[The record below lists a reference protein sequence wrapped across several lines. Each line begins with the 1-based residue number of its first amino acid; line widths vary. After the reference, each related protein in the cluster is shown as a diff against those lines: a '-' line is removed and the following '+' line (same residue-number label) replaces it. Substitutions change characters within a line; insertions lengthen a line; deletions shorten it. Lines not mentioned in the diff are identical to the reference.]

1 MSDLIEGGVDATE
14 ADRASR
20 VRRRQIGWT
29 NADVLRTAALVI
41 AMYLFVR
48 LLWFAHLLVLVAFLG
63 VLFGLAVSS
72 GVDRLQA
79 RGIRRGLG
87 APLIVIAAIG
97 ALIGFGAWLAPTI
110 HAQSIE
116 IQRRLPDAMDRVD
129 TWISA
134 REGGV
139 LGSLLGAAA
148 GETPV
153 DSTQAAA
160 TGTSVLRQRVINGI
174 GGITRF
180 FFPFLSSTIEFVG
193 GIIIII
199 FLSIYIA
206 ADPGLYHRGMM
217 ALFPRESRGR
227 AGQVLSAM
235 GTVLRR
241 WFLTQ
246 LLAMVTLGV
255 ITTIILMMLHV
266 KAAVALGVLA
276 GLLEFIPTVGPIIS
290 SLPAIAMGFL
300 DSPEKALWVLVAY
313 VAVHFVESHMLIPLL
328 MKGGINLPP
337 VLTILAQALMALL
350 LGFIG
355 LMCAVPLLAAT
366 TVAVRML
373 YVERVVN
380 EPAPA

>member
-1 MSDLIEGGVDATE
+1 MSDSIEGGADTAE

-41 AMYLFVR
+41 AMYLLVR
-48 LLWFAHLLVLVAFLG
+48 LIWFAHLLFLVAFLG
-63 VLFGLAVSS
+63 VLFGLAVSA
-72 GVDRLQA
+72 GVDRLAA
-79 RGIRRGLG
+79 RGIRRGIG
-87 APLIVIAAIG
+87 APMIVIAVIA

-110 HAQSIE
+110 RAQSIE
-116 IQRRLPDAMDRVD
+116 IQHRLPDAMDRVD

-148 GETPV
+148 GETPA

-160 TGTSVLRQRVINGI
+160 SGTSVLRQRVITGI

-206 ADPGLYHRGMM
+206 ADPELYRRGIM
-217 ALFPRESRGR
+217 ALFPRDSRAR
-227 AGQVLSAM
+227 AGQVLSEM
-235 GTVLRR
+235 GSVLRR

-255 ITTIILMMLHV
+255 VTTVILLLLHV

-276 GLLEFIPTVGPIIS
+276 GLLEFIPTIGPIIS

-300 DSPEKALWVLVAY
+300 DSPEKALWVLIAY
-313 VAVHFVESHMLIPLL
+313 VVVHFVESHMLIPLL

-350 LGFIG
+350 FGFIG

>member
-1 MSDLIEGGVDATE
+1 MSDSIEGGADTAE

-41 AMYLFVR
+41 AMYLLVR
-48 LLWFAHLLVLVAFLG
+48 LIWFAHLLFLVAFLG
-63 VLFGLAVSS
+63 VLFGLAVSA
-72 GVDRLQA
+72 GVDRLA
-79 RGIRRGLG
+79 AHGIRRGVG
-87 APLIVIAAIG
+87 APMIVIAVIA

-116 IQRRLPDAMDRVD
+116 IQHRLPDAMDRVD

-148 GETPV
+148 GETPA

-160 TGTSVLRQRVINGI
+160 TGTSVLRQRVISGV

-180 FFPFLSSTIEFVG
+180 FFPFLSSTIEFIG

-206 ADPGLYHRGMM
+206 ADPDLYRRGIM
-217 ALFPRESRGR
+217 ALFPRDSRGR
-227 AGQVLSAM
+227 AGQVLSEM
-235 GTVLRR
+235 GSVLRR

-246 LLAMVTLGV
+246 LLAMLTLGV
-255 ITTIILMMLHV
+255 VTTVILLLLHV

-276 GLLEFIPTVGPIIS
+276 GLLEFIPTIGPIIS

-300 DSPEKALWVLVAY
+300 DSPEKALWVLIAY
-313 VAVHFVESHMLIPLL
+313 VVVHFVESHMLIPLL